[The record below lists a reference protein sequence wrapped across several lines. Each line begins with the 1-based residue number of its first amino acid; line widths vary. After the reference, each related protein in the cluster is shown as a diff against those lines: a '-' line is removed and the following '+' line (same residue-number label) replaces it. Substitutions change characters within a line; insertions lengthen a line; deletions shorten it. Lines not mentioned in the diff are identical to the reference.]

1 MGCCEI
7 PSWRLTRL
15 QHPVPDRGYF
25 SSAQDRDATCDGA
38 ARAIVPLKRWLFE
51 VDDATADDHAL
62 LMRALIRACV
72 GAELATL
79 QAENA
84 MWVNE
89 CIHAA
94 YVASDT
100 RRGQPVSLPSS

>member
-1 MGCCEI
+1 M
-7 PSWRLTRL
+7 
-15 QHPVPDRGYF
+15 
-25 SSAQDRDATCDGA
+25 SAQDRDATCDGA
-38 ARAIVPLKRWLFE
+38 AHAIAPLNRWLFE
-51 VDDATADDHAL
+51 DDDATADGHAL
-62 LMRALIRACV
+62 LTRALIRACL
-72 GAELATL
+72 GAEPATL

-100 RRGQPVSLPSS
+100 RRGQPVSLRSS